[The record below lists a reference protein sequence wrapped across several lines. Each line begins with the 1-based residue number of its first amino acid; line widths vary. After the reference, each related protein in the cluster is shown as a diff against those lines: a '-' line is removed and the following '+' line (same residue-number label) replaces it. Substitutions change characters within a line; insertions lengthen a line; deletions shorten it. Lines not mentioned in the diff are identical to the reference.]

1 MSRFKSLLSAGLLVS
16 LLSFFSGGASFAQTA
31 AQPR

>member
-16 LLSFFSGGASFAQTA
+16 LLSFFAA
-31 AQPR
+31 AQASPNP